1 MLKLSSKS
9 YVTVNG
15 AAMAPQAA
23 RARGAICPLKSTRRA
38 DHFPLLR
45 CDFAKDKEEGEAPSE
60 TRRAQDYRPSRL
72 GHLA

>member
-23 RARGAICPLKSTRRA
+23 RARGAICPLKSTRKESMKPRHLSIMRLRA
-38 DHFPLLR
+38 SALA
-45 CDFAKDKEEGEAPSE
+45 CGW
-60 TRRAQDYRPSRL
+60 RALS
-72 GHLA
+72 